1 MSLHICFR
9 CSKEFKFPYLLK
21 RHNERKYPC
30 KVVENGFLE
39 KEPLRTTQNHSEPL
53 RTTQNH
59 LESLAIVSSEKKTNC
74 EYCNQNINKKMLK
87 RHQREHCL
95 SIPNKIKK
103 KLLEKYNKNRKHI
116 KSLEVAKTTN
126 INTNTNINNTN
137 SNNTTNNQINNNT
150 INNNITNNVTIKIN
164 PLGQENIDF
173 LKKEEII
180 TIINRCYMAI
190 PDLIMKIHNRKENM
204 NFFIP
209 NFNKKTM
216 AYLDKNN
223 EIKYNDY
230 NEICEKIIN
239 NNIKRLGTYFKDHK
253 QELESHIKN
262 RMKKVIQENNDEVLN
277 SKYIDNIKYYLMNK
291 SRKNKKQLNKFID
304 ELEKK
309 IKVKSVK

>member
-1 MSLHICFR
+1 MSFHICLR
-9 CSKEFKFPYLLK
+9 CCKEFKFPYLLK
-21 RHNERKYPC
+21 RHSDRKYPC
-30 KVVENGFLE
+30 KVLENE
-39 KEPLRTTQNHSEPL
+39 IHQKEPLRTTQNHLKPL
-53 RTTQNH
+53 VLVLSNKQA
-59 LESLAIVSSEKKTNC
+59 EC
-74 EYCNQNINKKMLK
+74 EYCNQNVNKKMLK

-103 KLLEKYNKNRKHI
+103 KLLEKYKKNRKHI

-126 INTNTNINNTN
+126 INTNINMNINNTN
-137 SNNTTNNQINNNT
+137 SNNNNTTNNQINNNT
-150 INNNITNNVTIKIN
+150 TNNQINNNNITNNVTIKIN
-164 PLGQENIDF
+164 PLGQENTDF
-173 LKKEEII
+173 LEKEEII

-204 NFFIP
+204 IFFIP

-216 AYLDKNN
+216 AYLDNDN

-239 NNIKRLGTYFKDHK
+239 KNIKRLGTYFKEHK

-262 RMKKVIQENNDEVLN
+262 RMKKVIRENNDEVLN

-304 ELEKK
+304 ELEMK

>member
-1 MSLHICFR
+1 
-9 CSKEFKFPYLLK
+9 
-21 RHNERKYPC
+21 
-30 KVVENGFLE
+30 VENGILE
-39 KEPLRTTQNHSEPL
+39 KESLRI
-53 RTTQNH
+53 TQNH
-59 LESLAIVSSEKKTNC
+59 LESPRITENHLDSLAIVLSENNDGC
-74 EYCNQNINKKMLK
+74 EYCKKNISKRLIK

-126 INTNTNINNTN
+126 INTNSN
-137 SNNTTNNQINNNT
+137 NNTTNNQINNNT

-164 PLGQENIDF
+164 PLGQENTDF
-173 LKKEEII
+173 LEKEEII

-216 AYLDKNN
+216 AYLDNNN

-239 NNIKRLGTYFKDHK
+239 KNIKRLGTYFKEHK

-262 RMKKVIQENNDEVLN
+262 RMKKVIRDNNDKELN
-277 SKYIDNIKYYLMNK
+277 NK
-291 SRKNKKQLNKFID
+291 
-304 ELEKK
+304 
-309 IKVKSVK
+309 

>member
-1 MSLHICFR
+1 M
-9 CSKEFKFPYLLK
+9 
-21 RHNERKYPC
+21 
-30 KVVENGFLE
+30 
-39 KEPLRTTQNHSEPL
+39 
-53 RTTQNH
+53 
-59 LESLAIVSSEKKTNC
+59 
-74 EYCNQNINKKMLK
+74 K

-126 INTNTNINNTN
+126 INTNINNTN